1 LESYLQALYYYEG
14 IEVATYTANSSAQEL
29 QFTLEKYK
37 NGAVSQLEL
46 ADVETQHAQNQ
57 YTVVSSQNLY
67 DQQVLNLKQLL
78 ELDPTMEFEIE
89 KTTLPD
95 VAGIIPDKQQV
106 FMEAQEN
113 LPNLKIYDAQNE
125 ILNKALAITKAGY
138 KPTLS
143 LSAGLNS
150 GYTDANDYKFFDQID
165 NNFNKTVGLS
175 INIPIFSKKQNN
187 TNVKLARIEIEQNQL
202 DKIDAQKTLYSSIET
217 AWQNAIASQAQV
229 ESSKIARDNAKLT
242 YELSVK
248 RFEFGGLTTT
258 ELGVN
263 RNTYLTNEQTH
274 LQSKYMAALYAQLL
288 NFYQGTQFTIN

>member
-1 LESYLQALYYYEG
+1 
-14 IEVATYTANSSAQEL
+14 
-29 QFTLEKYK
+29 
-37 NGAVSQLEL
+37 
-46 ADVETQHAQNQ
+46 
-57 YTVVSSQNLY
+57 
-67 DQQVLNLKQLL
+67 
-78 ELDPTMEFEIE
+78 M
-89 KTTLPD
+89 
-95 VAGIIPDKQQV
+95 
-106 FMEAQEN
+106 
-113 LPNLKIYDAQNE
+113 
-125 ILNKALAITKAGY
+125 
-138 KPTLS
+138 
-143 LSAGLNS
+143 
-150 GYTDANDYKFFDQID
+150 
-165 NNFNKTVGLS
+165 
-175 INIPIFSKKQNN
+175 
-187 TNVKLARIEIEQNQL
+187 KLARIEIEQNQL